1 MRILSYQYLAF
12 LTLFVVAISG
22 AGCTEKQAERPNIL
36 FISID
41 DLNDWTGNLGGHPQA
56 ITPNLDELAKQG
68 ILFTNAHCSQAVCT
82 ASRNSLLSGLHPTTS
97 GWYGSISAMRKTYDQ
112 VMEDHKM
119 LPHYF
124 KDHGYKTMAVGK
136 IFHQGVT
143 DYKDKMDDFWD
154 EVAPDYNVPKDLR
167 DRGDGYGGN
176 KFYPFPRKGSQ
187 VVNHYGKDFNSG
199 HSLCWGA
206 LEREDMP
213 GGKMFDELIADW
225 AVDRLTEDH
234 DDPFF
239 LAVGFVRPHVPY
251 TAPKEYFDLYNLEN
265 IIIPE
270 VPENEMADIPMM
282 GKSIAFGTIK
292 IGDHYAVA
300 NLSESYWKEMV
311 YAYLACVSFVDDQL
325 GKVIEALENSRYADN
340 TIVVLWS
347 DHGQHLGEKKHWRKQ
362 ALWEESTRVPLYFSI
377 PGQQSKGA
385 QSSRVVSL
393 LDIYPTLIDLCGLPR
408 IEKLDGQ
415 SLVPLLH
422 DPDRKWDKPVLN
434 SWYYKNLAV
443 RSENFRYIHYRDG
456 GEELYDHRNDPGEH
470 FNLAGEPGYAEIIE
484 EHKNWLPETDVLPAG
499 TAEWKGDKLDR
510 RIKDWSANDSI
521 PSWLR

>member
-1 MRILSYQYLAF
+1 
-12 LTLFVVAISG
+12 
-22 AGCTEKQAERPNIL
+22 
-36 FISID
+36 
-41 DLNDWTGNLGGHPQA
+41 
-56 ITPNLDELAKQG
+56 
-68 ILFTNAHCSQAVCT
+68 
-82 ASRNSLLSGLHPTTS
+82 
-97 GWYGSISAMRKTYDQ
+97 
-112 VMEDHKM
+112 
-119 LPHYF
+119 
-124 KDHGYKTMAVGK
+124 
-136 IFHQGVT
+136 
-143 DYKDKMDDFWD
+143 
-154 EVAPDYNVPKDLR
+154 
-167 DRGDGYGGN
+167 
-176 KFYPFPRKGSQ
+176 
-187 VVNHYGKDFNSG
+187 
-199 HSLCWGA
+199 
-206 LEREDMP
+206 MP

-499 TAEWKGDKLDR
+499 TAEWKGDKLDM